1 MDKKWENSQQA
12 HPLNGFAASGG
23 DVEKEMIKMRLCLCV
38 VMCLIVHS
46 TFAAEFDVSDR
57 SNFIVLKQKDGVN
70 MLFTAAIRKSQISS
84 VSLEEEGRKYRLVI
98 TTSMQISDSG
108 TFVLKEHRTGTDK
121 KETIESAFNQILE
134 LLAKE

>member
-1 MDKKWENSQQA
+1 
-12 HPLNGFAASGG
+12 
-23 DVEKEMIKMRLCLCV
+23 MRLCLCV

-46 TFAAEFDVSDR
+46 TFAAEFDVSGR

-84 VSLEEEGRKYRLVI
+84 VSLEEDGRKYRLVI

-108 TFVLKEHRTGTDK
+108 TFVLKEHRTGLDN